1 MAAQLKVRRAPA
13 PLAIAIGAEVMHKGR
28 RGRITHL
35 TSLDEVLVCDHETG
49 AVAPA
54 RISELKPF
62 VAKGAATRPQRERR
76 DIKDDDFTAAEAK
89 LGHIRPLLRKAWRTR
104 ADVQAVA
111 DKLSVHV
118 GTVYEWIRRF
128 EETGRTAALA
138 RERRADRGSTK
149 LAPAIEAIVQRAID
163 TVYRTNRR
171 LPLSEVRKEVSAKCR
186 AAKVKQPHD
195 NTLRN
200 RIALRT
206 RRNLMEA
213 REGAK
218 AVRETLDPIKAAFPG
233 ADHPLAVIQID
244 HTPADVIIV
253 DDEFRRPIGRP
264 WITVAIDV
272 DTRMIVGISVSLD
285 PPSALAVGICLSM
298 VLLPK
303 ETYLKQLRV
312 PGTWPIWGRP
322 GKVHADNAREFKGK
336 MIRGSCKEYGID
348 LEWRPAKTPHY
359 GGHIE
364 RMCGTLNTE
373 IRTLPGTTF
382 NDRKKRQN
390 YDSEKQ
396 AAMTLDEFEA
406 WLIDLIVN
414 QYHRR
419 KHSVLGM
426 SPLAKLEQGV
436 LGTADRP
443 GIGIAPR
450 PQDETRVRL
459 DWLPFVERTIQ
470 DYGVLV
476 DGIHYYNPVLRYWI
490 GARDP
495 KDKKRSRLFLFRYDF
510 RATSPIW
517 FFDPKLEQYFPIHY
531 RDLSR
536 PVMTR
541 WELRAARKAAGVS
554 GKHAEDE
561 RLIFEAYERNRRR
574 EETAIAKTKAAR
586 RAKARRVSGQKRIVQ
601 PLAVRAPLVA
611 RGRKGA
617 ARKVLPFDD
626 A

>member
-1 MAAQLKVRRAPA
+1 MAAEVKQRRKPA
-13 PLAIAIGAEVMHKGR
+13 QFEVGIGADVVHKGR
-28 RGRITHL
+28 RGRVTHL
-35 TSLDEVLVCDHETG
+35 TGLDDVLLCDHETG
-49 AVAPA
+49 AVVPA
-54 RISELKPF
+54 RISELRPL
-62 VAKGAATRPQRERR
+62 VAKGAVTRPQRERR
-76 DIKDDDFTAAEAK
+76 DIPDDAYEAAQAK
-89 LGHIRPLLRKAWRTR
+89 LRHIRPLLRMARRTR
-104 ADVQAVA
+104 ADVQQVA
-111 DKLSVHV
+111 DALGVHV
-118 GTVYEWIRRF
+118 GTVYEWIRQF
-128 EETGRTAALA
+128 EDSGRAASLA
-138 RERRADRGSTK
+138 RGRRSDRGSTR
-149 LAPAIEAIVQRAID
+149 LEPAVEAIVRSAID

-171 LPLSEVRKEVSAKCR
+171 LPLSKVREEVGKKCR
-186 AAKVKQPHD
+186 AAKLKQPHD

-218 AVRETLDPIKAAFPG
+218 AVREALDPIKGAFPG
-233 ADHPLAVIQID
+233 ADYPLAVIQID
-244 HTPADVIIV
+244 HTLADVIIV
-253 DDEFRRPIGRP
+253 DDEFRRKILRP

-272 DTRMIVGISVSLD
+272 NTRMIVGISVSLD

-303 ETYLKQLRV
+303 EKYMKQLGV
-312 PGTWPIWGRP
+312 PGSWPIWGRP

-336 MIRGSCKEYGID
+336 MIRASCKEYGID
-348 LEWRPAKTPHY
+348 LEWRPVKTPHY

-364 RMCGTLNTE
+364 RLCGTLNTE

-406 WLIDLIVN
+406 WLIDFIVN
-414 QYHRR
+414 QYHLR
-419 KHSVLGM
+419 KHSSLGM
-426 SPLAKLEQGV
+426 SPLAKLEQGI

-443 GIGIAPR
+443 GIGIPPR

-470 DYGVLV
+470 DYGVLI
-476 DGIHYYNPVLRYWI
+476 DGIHYYDPLLRYWI

-495 KDKKRSRLFLFRYDF
+495 KNKKLSRQFLFRTDF

-554 GKHAEDE
+554 GKHADDE

-574 EETAIAKTKAAR
+574 EDEAVAKTKAAR
-586 RAKARRVSGQKRIVQ
+586 RAKARRVSGQRRIVQ
-601 PLAVRAPLVA
+601 PAAVRVPIPHV
-611 RGRKGA
+611 RKSA
-617 ARKVLPFDD
+617 VRKVTPFDD

>member
-13 PLAIAIGAEVMHKGR
+13 PLAIAIGAEVVHRGR
-28 RGRITHL
+28 RGRVTHL

-49 AVAPA
+49 AVASA

-62 VAKGAATRPQRERR
+62 VAQGAVTRPLRERR
-76 DIKDDDFTAAEAK
+76 DVKDEDFAAAEAK
-89 LGHIRPLLRKAWRTR
+89 LRHIRPLLRKTRRTR

-111 DKLSVHV
+111 DELDVHV

-128 EETGRTAALA
+128 EETGRTSALA
-138 RERRADRGSTK
+138 RERRADQGSTK
-149 LAPAIEAIVQRAID
+149 LAPAVEAIVRSAID

-171 LPLSEVRKEVSAKCR
+171 LPVSKVREEVGKKCR
-186 AAKVKQPHD
+186 AAKLKPPHD

-213 REGAK
+213 RDGAK
-218 AVRETLDPIKAAFPG
+218 AVREALDPIKGAFPG
-233 ADHPLAVIQID
+233 ADYPLAVIQID
-244 HTPADVIIV
+244 HTPADVVIV
-253 DDEFRRPIGRP
+253 DDEFRRAIARP

-272 DTRMIVGISVSLD
+272 NTRMIVGISVSLD

-303 ETYLKQLRV
+303 EKYLKQLGV

-336 MIRGSCKEYGID
+336 MIRASCKEYDID
-348 LEWRPAKTPHY
+348 LEWRPVKTPHY

-364 RMCGTLNTE
+364 RLCGTLNTE

-419 KHSVLGM
+419 PHSALGM
-426 SPLAKLEQGV
+426 APLAKLEQGI
-436 LGTADRP
+436 LGTAEQP

-450 PQDETRVRL
+450 PQDETRVKL

-470 DYGVLV
+470 DYGVLI
-476 DGIHYYNPVLRYWI
+476 DGIHYYDPVLRYWI

-495 KDKKRSRLFLFRYDF
+495 KNKKLSRLFLFRTDF

-517 FFDPKLEQYFPIHY
+517 FFDPKLDQYFPIHY

-541 WELRAARKAAGVS
+541 WELRAARKAARVS
-554 GKHAEDE
+554 GKHADDE

-574 EETAIAKTKAAR
+574 EDEAVAKTKAAR
-586 RAKARRVSGQKRIVQ
+586 RSKARRVSGQKRIVQ
-601 PLAVRAPLVA
+601 PPAVRLPAPRA
-611 RGRKGA
+611 RQRS